1 MSVSIILVN
10 YNTKNFTLQCLNSIY
25 SHTKEVDFE
34 IIVVDNNSSDQSVEA
49 IKEGF
54 QDVIVIEN
62 SENKGFGA
70 ANNIGIKY
78 ATKKF
83 VFLLNTDTELISN
96 SIMELFNR
104 MESKEYEHI
113 LCAGVNII
121 YPDFEPQKSYGN
133 YPSLKG
139 IFLGMTG
146 LKVFFRKHYD
156 RHLATGKICDFDY
169 VKEVDH
175 IVGVA
180 MFINKK
186 KLVKQ
191 VGLFDE
197 DFFLYF
203 EETELCYR
211 MIKNNFKIC
220 LFPDL
225 KIIHHLSK
233 SMSSNLKKHIYFERS
248 RYLYFKKTGMR
259 FPGLIKAV
267 SFLSFVRYSLIEKD
281 IKYIHSIK
289 QLYEEK

>member
-10 YNTKNFTLQCLNSIY
+10 YNTKDFTLQCIKSIY
-25 SHTKEVDFE
+25 NHTKEVDFE

-49 IKEGF
+49 IKDEF
-54 QDVIVIEN
+54 KDVIVIAN
-62 SENKGFGA
+62 NENKGFGA
-70 ANNIGIKY
+70 ANNIGINY
-78 ATKKF
+78 ATKKY

-104 MESKEYEHI
+104 MESKQYEHI

-121 YPDFEPQKSYGN
+121 YPDFEPQESYGN

-139 IFLGMTG
+139 IFLGMSG
-146 LKVFFRKHYD
+146 LKLFFNKYYDHY
-156 RHLATGKICDFDY
+156 LATGKICDFNV

-180 MFINKK
+180 MFINRQ
-186 KLVKQ
+186 KLINQ

-211 MIKNNFKIC
+211 MIKNNFRIC

-233 SMSSNLKKHIYFERS
+233 SMSSSLKKHIYFERS
-248 RYLYFKKTGMR
+248 RYLYFKKTGMK
-259 FPGLIKAV
+259 FPGLIKVV
-267 SFLSFVRYSLIEKD
+267 SFLSFVRYSLTQRD

-289 QLYEEK
+289 QLYEK

>member
-10 YNTKNFTLQCLNSIY
+10 YNTKDFTLQCINSIL
-25 SHTKEVDFE
+25 SHSKEVDFE

-49 IKEGF
+49 IKKEF
-54 QDVIVIEN
+54 KDVIIIKN
-62 SENKGFGA
+62 NENKGFGA
-70 ANNIGIKY
+70 ANNIGINYSNKKY
-78 ATKKF
+78 

-96 SIMELFNR
+96 TLLELFNR
-104 MESKEYEHI
+104 MESEQCEHI

-121 YPDFEPQKSYGN
+121 YPDFEPQESYGN

-139 IFLGMTG
+139 IFLGMSG
-146 LKVFFRKHYD
+146 LKVFFNKYYN
-156 RHLATGKICDFDY
+156 RHLATGKICDFNE

-180 MFINKK
+180 MFINRQ
-186 KLVKQ
+186 KLVNQ

-211 MIKNNFKIC
+211 IIKNNFRIC

-233 SMSSNLKKHIYFERS
+233 SMSSNLNKHIYFERS
-248 RYLYFKKTGMR
+248 RYLYFKKTGMK
-259 FPGLIKAV
+259 FPGLIKVV
-267 SFLSFVRYSLIEKD
+267 SFLSFVRYSLTQKN
-281 IKYIHSIK
+281 IKYIYSIK
-289 QLYEEK
+289 QLYEK